1 MKYMIKSSYKNTYIK
16 LNKTNIIRR
25 KFIILGGHV
34 MKVGSIY
41 ELEGKVPL
49 KQAIPLGIQHVLA
62 MFLGNVSPLII
73 VRTFR
78 YSFRNKINVN
88 SKFNVCGRCCN
99 INSII
104 SIL

>member
-41 ELEGKVPL
+41 ELEGRVPL

-73 VRTFR
+73 VCGLLDIPLETK
-78 YSFRNKINVN
+78 SMLIQN
-88 SKFNVCGRCCN
+88 SMF
-99 INSII
+99 S
-104 SIL
+104 